1 MKRRWRTWLIFGT
14 SLWFGTAVLA
24 YFFRFADDRRF
35 FLPGKT
41 SHGHYQIELKC
52 DACHT
57 PLMGVKTDA
66 CNRCHG
72 AELAAA
78 HDSHPRTKF
87 TDPRNA
93 DLLTKIDAAECVTC
107 HREHRPEQTHAMGV
121 TQPDDYC
128 FHCHQD
134 IAKDRPSHAG
144 LAFSTCATA
153 GCHNFHDN
161 TALYEDFLAQHL
173 GEPDVRSP
181 AARPIRAPVAPPPG
195 HTALTG
201 AQRLVPANVNADQEI
216 VYDWEKSAHARASV
230 NCSDC
235 HQAGDV
241 ARPWNAHP
249 VEADCARCHEAEV
262 QGFFGSRHGMRL
274 AAGLSAMTPGEARL
288 PMRPEA
294 AQRTMTCNA
303 CHGAHRYDPRTAA
316 VDSCLQCHD
325 DAHSRGYLGSAHG
338 RTWRAELAGEA
349 APGTGVSCATCH
361 LPRETHRVD
370 GRDVV
375 RVQHNQNANLR
386 PNEKMIRSVCLDCHG
401 LSFALDALADRALIA
416 ANFRGRPA
424 HHLDTLELVARR
436 LSATARSPETK
447 PENQP

>member
-173 GEPDVRSP
+173 GEVHPDQHLVLGDDD
-181 AARPIRAPVAPPPG
+181 AP
-195 HTALTG
+195 
-201 AQRLVPANVNADQEI
+201 
-216 VYDWEKSAHARASV
+216 
-230 NCSDC
+230 
-235 HQAGDV
+235 
-241 ARPWNAHP
+241 
-249 VEADCARCHEAEV
+249 RC
-262 QGFFGSRHGMRL
+262 G
-274 AAGLSAMTPGEARL
+274 AAGLRGRL
-288 PMRPEA
+288 
-294 AQRTMTCNA
+294 
-303 CHGAHRYDPRTAA
+303 
-316 VDSCLQCHD
+316 L
-325 DAHSRGYLGSAHG
+325 
-338 RTWRAELAGEA
+338 
-349 APGTGVSCATCH
+349 
-361 LPRETHRVD
+361 
-370 GRDVV
+370 
-375 RVQHNQNANLR
+375 
-386 PNEKMIRSVCLDCHG
+386 G
-401 LSFALDALADRALIA
+401 LSH
-416 ANFRGRPA
+416 GS
-424 HHLDTLELVARR
+424 R
-436 LSATARSPETK
+436 LSGSRRGL
-447 PENQP
+447 